1 MDINEC
7 SSDVCGENANCE
19 NTVGSYICM
28 CKSGYARRNL
38 TGCSGKNIH
47 YCIKLPFFLQILVF
61 NLLFL
66 QAEYFKMVRIL
77 NFETLEVFYDQ
88 TQNKSC
94 YFYFDKFNYLR
105 WELNSL
111 FLLFYTIKEK
121 KILQDTQK
129 AVLRGKTDSLFQKN
143 NLTISSSQIST
154 SVLSALMLVTL
165 MPSVKILWDLTLV
178 LAKRVLLEM
187 EKHVLVRFT

>member
-1 MDINEC
+1 M
-7 SSDVCGENANCE
+7 
-19 NTVGSYICM
+19 TGSFRWRYMGAYICM

-66 QAEYFKMVRIL
+66 PAEYFKMVRIL
-77 NFETLEVFYDQ
+77 NFLKHWRSSTTRLKINLVI
-88 TQNKSC
+88 
-94 YFYFDKFNYLR
+94 FYFDKFNYLR

-165 MPSVKILWDLTLV
+165 MPSVKIL
-178 LAKRVLLEM
+178 
-187 EKHVLVRFT
+187 

>member
-19 NTVGSYICM
+19 NTVGSYIRM

-66 QAEYFKMVRIL
+66 PAEYFKMVRIL